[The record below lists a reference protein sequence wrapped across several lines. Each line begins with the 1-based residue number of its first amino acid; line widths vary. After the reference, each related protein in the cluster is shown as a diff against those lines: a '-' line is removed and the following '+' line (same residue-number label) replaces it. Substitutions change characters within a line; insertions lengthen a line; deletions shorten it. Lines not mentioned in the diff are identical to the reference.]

1 MRDVLI
7 RRLGI
12 LSTLLGVL
20 SLVLLAVSIRGFRE
34 GGWPWPQAYDLA
46 GWAVWA
52 ALGGVI
58 MALSGLVVWLR
69 LRTGGAGAVL
79 LGLIL
84 SLPVAGLGAAFEI
97 AARTTPPINDI
108 STDTEDPPVFWFTAT
123 PSDYPAQNAGPQR
136 DAYPNVHPLDLPLAV
151 DDAFTAALALV
162 EERGWEV
169 LSDDPAEGQIEAIA
183 RSRLFG
189 FEDEVAIRVTETNA
203 GARIDMRSRSRLG
216 QIDRGAN
223 ARRIAA
229 FFADLETAFTLHP
242 N

>member
-1 MRDVLI
+1 MPDALA
-7 RRLGI
+7 RRPGL
-12 LSTLLGVL
+12 LSVLLGL
-20 SLVLLAVSIRGFRE
+20 ASLALLALSVRGFRA
-34 GGWPWPQAYDLA
+34 GGWPWPRAHDLA
-46 GWAVWA
+46 GWGAWTA
-52 ALGGVI
+52 GAGVI
-58 MALSGLVVWLR
+58 VALAGLAVWLR
-69 LRTGGAGAVL
+69 RRRGGAGAIL

-136 DAYPNVHPLDLPLAV
+136 AAYPELRPLELPLSV
-151 DDAFTAALALV
+151 DAAFAAALALV
-162 EERGWEV
+162 EDRGWEA
-169 LSDDPAEGQIEAIA
+169 LSADPAEGQIEAIA
-183 RSRLFG
+183 RSRLYG
-189 FEDEVAIRVTETNA
+189 FEDEVAIRVTETDA

-223 ARRIAA
+223 ARRIRA
-229 FFADLETAFTLHP
+229 FLSDLQARVP

>member
-1 MRDVLI
+1 MPDTLARP
-7 RRLGI
+7 LGF
-12 LSTLLGVL
+12 LSILLGVA
-20 SLVLLAVSIRGFRE
+20 SIALLAVSVWGFRA

-46 GWAVWA
+46 GWGAWA
-52 ALGGVI
+52 AGAGVI
-58 MALSGLVVWLR
+58 AALAGLVVWLR
-69 LRTGGAGAVL
+69 RRKGGAGAVL

-84 SLPVAGLGAAFEI
+84 SLPVAGLGAGFEI

-136 DAYPNVHPLDLPLAV
+136 AAYPDVRPLDLPVSADEAFAAV
-151 DDAFTAALALV
+151 LGLV

-169 LSDDPAEGQIEAIA
+169 LSADPAESQIEAIA

-189 FEDEVAIRVTETNA
+189 FEDEVAIRVTGTDT
-203 GARIDMRSRSRLG
+203 GTRIDMRSRSRLG

-223 ARRIAA
+223 ARRIEAVLA
-229 FFADLETAFTLHP
+229 ELQTRAR

>member
-1 MRDVLI
+1 MPDTLARP
-7 RRLGI
+7 LGF
-12 LSTLLGVL
+12 LSILLGVA
-20 SLVLLAVSIRGFRE
+20 SIALLAVSVWGFRA

-46 GWAVWA
+46 GWGAWA
-52 ALGGVI
+52 AGAGVI
-58 MALSGLVVWLR
+58 AALAGLVVWLR
-69 LRTGGAGAVL
+69 RRRGGAAMVL
-79 LGLIL
+79 MGLIL

-108 STDTEDPPVFWFTAT
+108 STDTADPPVFWFTAT

-136 DAYPNVHPLDLPLAV
+136 AAYPDMRPLDLPVFA
-151 DDAFTAALALV
+151 DEAFAAALALV

-169 LSDDPAEGQIEAIA
+169 LSADPAESQIEAIA

-189 FEDEVAIRVTETNA
+189 FEDEVAIRVTETDT

-223 ARRIAA
+223 ARRIEAYL
-229 FFADLETAFTLHP
+229 ADLETRAPT
-242 N
+242 

>member
-1 MRDVLI
+1 MPDTLARP
-7 RRLGI
+7 LGF
-12 LSTLLGVL
+12 LSILLGVA
-20 SLVLLAVSIRGFRE
+20 SIALLAVSVWGFRA

-46 GWAVWA
+46 GWGAWTAGAGVIA
-52 ALGGVI
+52 AL
-58 MALSGLVVWLR
+58 AGLVVWLR
-69 LRTGGAGAVL
+69 RRRGGSGAVL

-97 AARTTPPINDI
+97 AVRITPPINDI

-123 PSDYPAQNAGPQR
+123 PSDYPAQNAEPQR
-136 DAYPNVHPLDLPLAV
+136 AAYPDVRPLDMPVSA
-151 DDAFTAALALV
+151 DDAFAAALALV

-169 LSDDPAEGQIEAIA
+169 LSADPVESQIEAIA
-183 RSRLFG
+183 TSRIFG
-189 FEDEVAIRVTETNA
+189 FEDEVAIRVTETET

-223 ARRIAA
+223 ARRIEA
-229 FFADLETAFTLHP
+229 FLADLETRAP

>member
-1 MRDVLI
+1 MMI
-7 RRLGI
+7 RRFGI

-20 SLVLLAVSIRGFRE
+20 SFVLLAVAVWGFRA

-58 MALSGLVVWLR
+58 IALAGLVVWLR
-69 LRTGGAGAVL
+69 LRKRGASAVL

-84 SLPVAGLGAAFEI
+84 SLPVAGLGVAFDI
-97 AARTTPPINDI
+97 AARTTPQINDI

-123 PSDYPAQNAGPQR
+123 PSDYPAENAGPQR
-136 DAYPNVHPLDLPLAV
+136 AAYPDVRPLDLPVSA
-151 DDAFTAALALV
+151 DEAFAAALALV

-169 LSDDPAEGQIEAIA
+169 LSADPAESQIEAIA
-183 RSRLFG
+183 TSRLFR
-189 FEDEVAIRVTETNA
+189 FEDEVAIRVSETDT

-223 ARRIAA
+223 ARRIEAYL
-229 FFADLETAFTLHP
+229 ADLEARAQT
-242 N
+242 

>member
-1 MRDVLI
+1 MPDTLTRA
-7 RRLGI
+7 LGAVAI
-12 LSTLLGVL
+12 LLGL
-20 SLVLLAVSIRGFRE
+20 ASLALLAVAVWGFRA

-46 GWAVWA
+46 GWGAWA
-52 ALGGVI
+52 AGGGTVA
-58 MALSGLVVWLR
+58 ALAGLAVWLR
-69 LRTGGAGAVL
+69 RRKGGAGAVL

-123 PSDYPAQNAGPQR
+123 PSDYPASNAGPQSA
-136 DAYPNVHPLDLPLAV
+136 AYPDVRPLDLPLSS
-151 DDAFTAALALV
+151 DDAFAAALALV
-162 EERGWEV
+162 EARGWEV
-169 LSDDPAEGQIEAIA
+169 LSADPAESQIEAIA

-189 FEDEVAIRVTETNA
+189 FEDEVAIRVTETDS

-223 ARRIAA
+223 ARRIEA
-229 FFADLETAFTLHP
+229 FLADLETRAQT
-242 N
+242 